1 MASGTCLS
9 LDQKRPSVSFSTME
23 TIDFGK
29 DAANPS
35 GAPEAGGSTS
45 RGSRFGGDSLM
56 AKLLRM
62 VARLARDVEAQAYR
76 RLRDMELDEAP
87 NDGGRRPGAP
97 NRVRNA
103 RDIDEP
109 RTH

>member
-1 MASGTCLS
+1 
-9 LDQKRPSVSFSTME
+9 ME

-35 GAPEAGGSTS
+35 GAPDAGGATS

-62 VARLARDVEAQAYR
+62 VARVARDVEAEAYR
-76 RLRDMELDEAP
+76 RLRDLEQSAEERE
-87 NDGGRRPGAP
+87 GRPLPGAP
-97 NRVRNA
+97 NRA
-103 RDIDEP
+103 RRAHDAQEHRI
-109 RTH
+109 H